1 MPSFILIVI
10 LVIFVGAPLANAIA
24 ERISKAPLL
33 EDSDQFRS
41 LKAQLEETEL
51 RLARSEDRLASVEDR
66 LQFYE
71 KLLDNPE
78 NRSRI
83 RSASES

>member
-24 ERISKAPLL
+24 ERISKAPML
-33 EDSDQFRS
+33 EDSNQFRA
-41 LKAQLEETEL
+41 LRAQLEETES
-51 RLARSEDRLASVEDR
+51 RLARSEERLASLEDR
-66 LQFYE
+66 LEFYE

-78 NRSRI
+78 NRGRI